1 MNGLGY
7 NDFVLVIGA
16 GGNSSDVSYRVH
28 RLLFTHHCPARYFG
42 MNMPK
47 FHCRRQSGMNFGYVT
62 VNGVNS
68 NYFVPTPLY
77 QSEFLF
83 TL

>member
-1 MNGLGY
+1 LFAM
-7 NDFVLVIGA
+7 
-16 GGNSSDVSYRVH
+16 
-28 RLLFTHHCPARYFG
+28 LLFTHHYPARCFG

-68 NYFVPTPLY
+68 NVCDCERYYVTRFDLEIIV
-77 QSEFLF
+77 
-83 TL
+83 